1 MLYEEALTY
10 VNDMFKGVYMSRR
23 KRDLLNFLIYLV
35 NKKYSKKDKI
45 IRQINRDFLNK
56 WKFYAD
62 LIAKIIPIRPK
73 VENRDIKE
81 LVRKNTEPVP
91 VDTSIAD
98 KMIEMHKQNLII
110 EQQFRELNPHI
121 IEEHYESRVSED
133 IMLREKEQRQKQ
145 RKERIQKNIEQEKAK
160 IAESKLEYKTVVAK
174 YLITTDFMNSV
185 AKIEFSDGVVR
196 EINLESLHRLP
207 LGVKHDEIEELMSE
221 RFCKYTNHNQEMK
234 FLIRRTIPEALYT
247 GPATMQVKKPKTTV
261 KPEPTVHSLWKIVE
275 KDGMKVKC
283 LDKDMHEYMEKLSYD
298 RLNRNIN
305 LYPHHSE
312 GFTIE
317 GNQAIFRMQMKKGM
331 CLMTIPYHEPVVKE
345 KVEKAVNEDFEF
357 VSSGEEA
364 LPLYYEK
371 VERKVIEMP
380 KVPINAQKI
389 KEWIEVKRKSQKPL
403 VVKNESIC
411 YNKFEVLSQLGFDKV
426 IDSIYNPVE
435 VEGKIVNKK
444 ANKSEIKNLQ
454 KEANKKKLKS
464 QHKLPVDL
472 EKRISFN
479 NLIMSI
485 FSHKTVNSANCVEK
499 VRTDG
504 YLTKFMLPLNKSRRI
519 KVVNKIKSL
528 LEYKDDSKFNK

>member
-1 MLYEEALTY
+1 
-10 VNDMFKGVYMSRR
+10 
-23 KRDLLNFLIYLV
+23 
-35 NKKYSKKDKI
+35 
-45 IRQINRDFLNK
+45 
-56 WKFYAD
+56 
-62 LIAKIIPIRPK
+62 
-73 VENRDIKE
+73 
-81 LVRKNTEPVP
+81 
-91 VDTSIAD
+91 
-98 KMIEMHKQNLII
+98 MIEMHKQNLII
-110 EQQFRELNPHI
+110 EQQFRQLNPHI

-133 IMLREKEQRQKQ
+133 IMLREKEHRQKQ
-145 RKERIQKNIEQEKAK
+145 RKERIQKNIEQERAK

-174 YLITTDFMNSV
+174 YLITTDFTNLV

-207 LGVKHDEIEELMSE
+207 LGVKNNEIEDLMSE
-221 RFCKYTNHNQEMK
+221 RFCKYTNYNQEMK

-247 GPATMQVKKPKTTV
+247 GPATLQVEKPKKSV

-331 CLMTIPYHEPVVKE
+331 CLMTIPYYEPVVKE

-371 VERKVIEMP
+371 VESKVIEMP

-389 KEWIEVKRKSQKPL
+389 KEWTEVKRKSQKPL

-411 YNKFEVLSQLGFDKV
+411 YNKFEVLSQFGFEKI

-444 ANKSEIKNLQ
+444 ANKWEIKNLQ

-472 EKRISFN
+472 EKRVSFN

-485 FSHKTVNSANCVEK
+485 FSPKTVNSANCVEK

-528 LEYKDDSKFNK
+528 LEYKDDSQFNK